1 MSSFANAPSLTTTPT
16 YKLFDANAVTLA
28 TFLGSPFAGCLL
40 MAINYHRLGHNA
52 RAVITLFVGIFLT
65 VLLIFI
71 GWTIKAT
78 IPIAMAMVFAA
89 RWSAEKL
96 QGPAIQNHLNQ
107 GGLRFTRWTAFWIG
121 IIFLVL
127 LFSLIF
133 AVVYSNDQRTGVMIG
148 TKDEVFY
155 SGTATREEARVL
167 GNGLKSIGFFTDK
180 GVNVF
185 VEKGKDGTIISYVVA
200 DGTWDKPEMLA
211 AFEKITRDEAP
222 TVGGLP
228 ITLRLVNTN
237 LDVKKSEL
245 IK

>member
-1 MSSFANAPSLTTTPT
+1 MSSFATAPSPTTTRN
-16 YKLFDANAVTLA
+16 YKLFDANAVALA
-28 TFLGSPFAGCLL
+28 TFLGTPLAGCLL

-52 RAVITLFVGIFLT
+52 RAVITLFVGILLT

-78 IPIAMAMVFAA
+78 IPIAMAIVFVA

-96 QGPAIQNHLNQ
+96 QGPALEIHLNQ
-107 GGLRFTRWTAFWIG
+107 GGLSSSRWIAFWIG
-121 IIFLVL
+121 IIFLIL

-133 AVVYSNDQRTGVMIG
+133 AIVYSNDQRTGVMIG
-148 TKDEVFY
+148 TRDEVFY
-155 SGTATREEARVL
+155 SGTATREEAQAL
-167 GNGLKSIGFFTDK
+167 GIGLKSIGFFTDK

-185 VEKGKDGTIISYVVA
+185 VEKGKDGTIVSYVVA
-200 DGTWDKPEMLA
+200 DGTWDKPEMLI

-222 TVGGLP
+222 AIGGLP

-237 LDVKKSEL
+237 LDIKKSEL
-245 IK
+245 LK